1 MLRRGDSDL
10 DYTGYPKW
18 IFKKK
23 KFYGNLWDQSISA
36 IEENCWYKKDISI
49 EFDPYRS
56 FVLDWLIVSD
66 IVWLQLVCQGQATY
80 YMLELEF
87 NLCQLQT
94 LMFNIVDIDQTMN
107 HGDQSMK
114 H

>member
-23 KFYGNLWDQSISA
+23 IFYGNLRDQSISA
-36 IEENCWYKKDISI
+36 IEENCLYKKDISI

-56 FVLDWLIVSD
+56 VVLD
-66 IVWLQLVCQGQATY
+66 
-80 YMLELEF
+80 
-87 NLCQLQT
+87 
-94 LMFNIVDIDQTMN
+94 
-107 HGDQSMK
+107 
-114 H
+114 